1 MCNKDKV
8 YALYFLEKMTCTEIA
23 KEVGVTKQ
31 AVSKILK
38 QFPEYAEEK
47 ERKKQE
53 NKVRHNKETGEYVKQ
68 KRRKE
73 REEEEGLIAGMMELQ
88 RQNAMSMS
96 KKSTLSDD
104 ALVRSCI
111 NHYRYEPKN
120 ERIVFVED
128 FGRKPADLPKSVSV
142 HKTVLNEFRLYSQKI
157 ENEKWMSE
165 TEEKALS
172 K

>member
-1 MCNKDKV
+1 MCDKKKV
-8 YALYFLEKMTCTEIA
+8 YALYFLKKLTCTEIA

-53 NKVRHNKETGEYVKQ
+53 NKIRHNKETGEYVKR
-68 KRRKE
+68 KRKE
-73 REEEEGLIAGMMELQ
+73 EREYEEGLIAGMMELQ

-96 KKSTLSDD
+96 KKRALSDD
-104 ALVRSCI
+104 ALVKSCI

-120 ERIVFVED
+120 EKIVFVED
-128 FGRKPADLPKSVSV
+128 FGRKPADLPKAIKV
-142 HKTVLNEFRLYSQKI
+142 HKKVNRSYEYMQDI
-157 ENEKWMSE
+157 EDEKWMSM
-165 TEEKALS
+165 TEKRALR
-172 K
+172 

>member
-1 MCNKDKV
+1 MCDKDKV
-8 YALYFLEKMTCTEIA
+8 YALYFLEKMKCTEIA
-23 KEVGVTKQ
+23 REIGVTKQ

-128 FGRKPADLPKSVSV
+128 FGRKPADLPKAIKV
-142 HKTVLNEFRLYSQKI
+142 HKKVLNGSYEYMQDI
-157 ENEKWMSE
+157 EDEKWMSM
-165 TEEKALS
+165 TEKRALR
-172 K
+172 